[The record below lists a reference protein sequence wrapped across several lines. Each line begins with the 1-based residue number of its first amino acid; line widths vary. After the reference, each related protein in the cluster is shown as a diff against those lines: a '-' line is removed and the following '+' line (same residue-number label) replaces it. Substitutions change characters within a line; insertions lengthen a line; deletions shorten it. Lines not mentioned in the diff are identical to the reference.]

1 MAFYMGQKTDPKL
14 LDRMERAVLTHMLRC
29 EPDAALASQ
38 LACAG
43 LIRREFY
50 GPHQISYFTLLPG
63 ALPAQRN
70 TTVGGYTYAKLVGH
84 RSPAAFTLHL
94 DESGWMSHL
103 IAFMDDDSPWPEEI
117 TGFEVFST
125 KASVPPPAYSE
136 EDLSTGG

>member
-1 MAFYMGQKTDPKL
+1 MAVSMGQHSDPNL

-38 LACAG
+38 LSSAG
-43 LIRREFY
+43 ILRREFY
-50 GPHQISYFTLLPG
+50 GPHQITYFQVGAG

-70 TTVGGYTYAKLVGH
+70 TTIGGYTYAKLEGY

-94 DESGWMSHL
+94 DPAGWMSHL

-125 KASVPPPAYSE
+125 KASVPPPDPE
-136 EDLSTGG
+136 